1 MRSVGRELHANT
13 SAGRSAG
20 HHTVPSWA
28 SSDVV
33 HDSRSLRDKGAGRSP
48 GLPAGG
54 ITCQGK
60 AREKLT
66 CGPAPD

>member
-1 MRSVGRELHANT
+1 MRSVGRDLRANT
-13 SAGRSAG
+13 SPGRSAG

-28 SSDVV
+28 RSDVV
-33 HDSRSLRDKGAGRSP
+33 HDSRSPRDNEAGRSP
-48 GLPAGG
+48 GLPAGD